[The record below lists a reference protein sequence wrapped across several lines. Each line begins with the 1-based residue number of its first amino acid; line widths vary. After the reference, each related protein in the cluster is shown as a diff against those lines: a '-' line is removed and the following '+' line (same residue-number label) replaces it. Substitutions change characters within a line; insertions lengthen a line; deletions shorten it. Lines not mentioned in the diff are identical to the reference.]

1 MTKEKEVVSDKRPG
15 LGRGGNISLF
25 CSGLALS
32 MFPGCILPTSAMTQL
47 PTLLL

>member
-15 LGRGGNISLF
+15 LGRHGNISLF

-32 MFPGCILPTSAMTQL
+32 VLSGYISPTSAMTQL
-47 PTLLL
+47 LTLLS